1 MNDYVSIKAVS
12 KPKEEYWQKKKKK
25 ADCAATMYELAN
37 DLHEIWRKYGKEGTV
52 F

>member
-1 MNDYVSIKAVS
+1 MYLSKQYQSPKKSIG
-12 KPKEEYWQKKKKK
+12 KKKKK